1 MDLTN
6 SYESLSKKTF
16 IILFGKVINRISAL
30 FAIIYLSYHLPK
42 ADYGSYRQMWLLFNM
57 LVPILSLGI
66 PVSVNYFFPLLKEKE
81 QKSFIFQTY
90 FSLAILGFL
99 FSLLFFLGSSGF
111 GILFKNNQIVELIRY
126 FSIIPFLVLPTLFY
140 QNLFVCLNNPILA
153 TKVSLICSSGYLLS
167 IIIPLEYGGS
177 ITDMIYWLTLF
188 YFFQFLSISV
198 LYYKTFKKYNFYFNL
213 DILKKQFKYAIPV
226 GLTSAIGVIAINIDS
241 LFISSYFNPSKLAE
255 YANGAME
262 LPFIGIITGSVMAVF
277 MPEFVKRYNDKK
289 SEEVISLWHYSI
301 IRVGTLFFPLMC
313 LKIHY

>member
-99 FSLLFFLGSSGF
+99 FSLLFFLGHLALGYY
-111 GILFKNNQIVELIRY
+111 LT
-126 FSIIPFLVLPTLFY
+126 II
-140 QNLFVCLNNPILA
+140 
-153 TKVSLICSSGYLLS
+153 
-167 IIIPLEYGGS
+167 
-177 ITDMIYWLTLF
+177 
-188 YFFQFLSISV
+188 
-198 LYYKTFKKYNFYFNL
+198 
-213 DILKKQFKYAIPV
+213 
-226 GLTSAIGVIAINIDS
+226 
-241 LFISSYFNPSKLAE
+241 KL
-255 YANGAME
+255 
-262 LPFIGIITGSVMAVF
+262 
-277 MPEFVKRYNDKK
+277 
-289 SEEVISLWHYSI
+289 
-301 IRVGTLFFPLMC
+301 
-313 LKIHY
+313 